1 LEEQGPRRRG
11 AAPPD
16 VGSLC
21 ARFFFLGW
29 MEPDGDGDDVI
40 WGTVGQA
47 AAAAAADENCDGG
60 WSAGPAHSAISADHF
75 LSPAEAHLTFHIGC
89 RFVVRMGLKDRNG
102 IAYLQIFRLTSTR
115 MAFEKY
121 IPRPHCAL

>member
-29 MEPDGDGDDVI
+29 MEPDRDGDDVI

-47 AAAAAADENCDGG
+47 AAAAAADENLRRWLVGRSRPFG
-60 WSAGPAHSAISADHF
+60 HLGRPLSESSRGPF
-75 LSPAEAHLTFHIGC
+75 NFPYWLSFRGTY
-89 RFVVRMGLKDRNG
+89 GLET
-102 IAYLQIFRLTSTR
+102 Q
-115 MAFEKY
+115 E
-121 IPRPHCAL
+121 